1 LKIQKRGLPNQE
13 ETPINIES
21 PLNNTYIEPKEKIE
35 QIEETKPKREKKKK
49 KKKKEQKKIERPTL
63 YTYTVTGCVKN
74 SQGRFKFTDIIEAQ
88 DKNIASDIYKQ
99 RAKKEFS
106 AVRAINKIEVNDFKE
121 GDIKSSEEIKEEVKP
136 VEVPKKDSF
145 TDEELAEYV
154 LNTIIHVNKCNI
166 YKVLYSPSKKK
177 SIIKKALRLY
187 YMANNEV
194 EARQFLKEEV
204 TEQLGEFNEKWVQSI
219 SIVNPNSSND
229 IMETGIYKSVL
240 RRVEGLSQESRE
252 ILENFYTKADK
263 LTPGALTEEDK
274 KDLLD
279 VLLEIPK
286 MILSKGEDDE
296 YTLKNMIGDLKIK
309 GRKKSVRIESI
320 DKGLKINDTG
330 HTDSILGKQ
339 YSLHIETNKD
349 KIVEIKPAVSA
360 IMNPALFKMYKV
372 HSERNGVE
380 LIDSCNVVAE
390 SEDKASDYIIFV
402 CKKMELIKTNDTIK
416 IDVFLDGK
424 QVAGYI
430 CRV

>member
-1 LKIQKRGLPNQE
+1 MKIQKRGLPNQE

-21 PLNNTYIEPKEKIE
+21 PVEKQKDKEE
-35 QIEETKPKREKKKK
+35 LEETKPKRERK
-49 KKKKEQKKIERPTL
+49 KKKKELKKIERPTL
-63 YTYTVTGCVKN
+63 YTYTVIGYVKN

-121 GDIKSSEEIKEEVKP
+121 GDIKSSEEIKEEIKP
-136 VEVPKKDSF
+136 IEVSKKDSF
-145 TDEELAEYV
+145 TDEELAGYV
-154 LNTIIHVNKCNI
+154 LNTIIHVNNCNI
-166 YKVLYSPSKKK
+166 YKVLYYPSKKK
-177 SIIKKALRLY
+177 SLIKKAPRLY
-187 YMANNEV
+187 YMADNEM
-194 EARQFLKEEV
+194 EARQFLREEV
-204 TEQLGEFNEKWVQSI
+204 TEQTGEFNEKWVQSI
-219 SIVNPNSSND
+219 SVVNLDSLND

-240 RRVEGLSQESRE
+240 RRVKGLSQELRE
-252 ILENFYTKADK
+252 ILEDFYTKADK
-263 LTPGALTEEDK
+263 LTSGTLTEDDK

-286 MILSKGEDDE
+286 MILSKEEDDE
-296 YTLKNMIGDLKIK
+296 HTLEKMIGDLKIK
-309 GRKKSVRIESI
+309 GHQVSAGIESI

-339 YSLHIETNKD
+339 YSLHIETNKG
-349 KIVEIKPAVSA
+349 KIVEIKPVVSA
-360 IMNPALFKMYKV
+360 IMNPALFKMYKI

-380 LIDSCNVVAE
+380 LIDSCDVMAE

-402 CKKMELIKTNDTIK
+402 CKKMELIKKNDTIK
-416 IDVFLDGK
+416 TSVFLDGK

-430 CRV
+430 CKI

>member
-1 LKIQKRGLPNQE
+1 MKIQKRGLPNQE

-21 PLNNTYIEPKEKIE
+21 PVEKQKDKEE
-35 QIEETKPKREKKKK
+35 LEETKPKRERK
-49 KKKKEQKKIERPTL
+49 KKKKELKKIERPTL
-63 YTYTVTGCVKN
+63 YTYTVIGYVKN

-121 GDIKSSEEIKEEVKP
+121 GDIKSSEEIKEEIKP
-136 VEVPKKDSF
+136 IEVSKKDSF
-145 TDEELAEYV
+145 TDEELARYV
-154 LNTIIHVNKCNI
+154 LNTIIHVNNCNI
-166 YKVLYSPSKKK
+166 YKVLYYPSKKK
-177 SIIKKALRLY
+177 SIIKKAPRLY
-187 YMANNEV
+187 YMADNEM
-194 EARQFLKEEV
+194 EARQFLREEV
-204 TEQLGEFNEKWVQSI
+204 TEQTGEFNEKWVQSI
-219 SIVNPNSSND
+219 SVVNLDSLND

-240 RRVEGLSQESRE
+240 RRVKGLSQELRE
-252 ILENFYTKADK
+252 ILEDFYTKADK
-263 LTPGALTEEDK
+263 LTSGTLTEDDK

-286 MILSKGEDDE
+286 MILSKEEDDE
-296 YTLKNMIGDLKIK
+296 HTLEKMIGDLKIK
-309 GRKKSVRIESI
+309 GHQVSVGIESI

-339 YSLHIETNKD
+339 YSLHIETNKG
-349 KIVEIKPAVSA
+349 KIVEIKPVVSA
-360 IMNPALFKMYKV
+360 IMNPALFKMYKI

-380 LIDSCNVVAE
+380 LIDSCDVMAE

-402 CKKMELIKTNDTIK
+402 CKKMELIKKNDTIK
-416 IDVFLDGK
+416 TSVFLDGK

-430 CRV
+430 CKI

>member
-1 LKIQKRGLPNQE
+1 MKIQKRGLPNQE

-21 PLNNTYIEPKEKIE
+21 PVEKQKDKEELK
-35 QIEETKPKREKKKK
+35 ETKPKRERK
-49 KKKKEQKKIERPTL
+49 KKKKELKKIERPTL
-63 YTYTVTGCVKN
+63 YTYTVIGYVKN

-121 GDIKSSEEIKEEVKP
+121 GDIKSSEEIKEEIKP
-136 VEVPKKDSF
+136 IEVSKKDSF
-145 TDEELAEYV
+145 TDEELARYV
-154 LNTIIHVNKCNI
+154 LNTIIHVNNCNI
-166 YKVLYSPSKKK
+166 YKVLYYPSKKK
-177 SIIKKALRLY
+177 SLIKKAPRLY
-187 YMANNEV
+187 YMADNET
-194 EARQFLKEEV
+194 EARQFLREEV
-204 TEQLGEFNEKWVQSI
+204 TEQTGEFNEKWVQSI
-219 SIVNPNSSND
+219 SVVNLDSLND

-240 RRVEGLSQESRE
+240 RRVKGLSQELRE
-252 ILENFYTKADK
+252 ILEDFYTKADK
-263 LTPGALTEEDK
+263 LTSGTLTEDDK

-286 MILSKGEDDE
+286 MILSKEEDDE
-296 YTLKNMIGDLKIK
+296 HILEKMIGDLKIK
-309 GRKKSVRIESI
+309 GHQVSVGIESI

-339 YSLHIETNKD
+339 YSLHIETNKG
-349 KIVEIKPAVSA
+349 KIVEIKPVVSA
-360 IMNPALFKMYKV
+360 IMNPALFKMYKI

-380 LIDSCNVVAE
+380 LIDSCDVMAE

-402 CKKMELIKTNDTIK
+402 CKKMELIKKNDTIK
-416 IDVFLDGK
+416 TSVFLDGK

-430 CRV
+430 CKI

>member
-1 LKIQKRGLPNQE
+1 MKIQKRGLPNQE

-21 PLNNTYIEPKEKIE
+21 PVEKQKDKEE
-35 QIEETKPKREKKKK
+35 LEETKPKRERK
-49 KKKKEQKKIERPTL
+49 KKKKELKKIERPTL
-63 YTYTVTGCVKN
+63 YTYTVIGYVKN

-121 GDIKSSEEIKEEVKP
+121 GDIKSSEEIKEEIKP
-136 VEVPKKDSF
+136 IEVPKKDSF
-145 TDEELAEYV
+145 TDEELARYV
-154 LNTIIHVNKCNI
+154 LNTIIHVNNCNI
-166 YKVLYSPSKKK
+166 YKVLYYPSKKK
-177 SIIKKALRLY
+177 SLIKKAPRLY
-187 YMANNEV
+187 YMADNEM
-194 EARQFLKEEV
+194 EARQFLREEV
-204 TEQLGEFNEKWVQSI
+204 TEQTGEFNEKWVQSI
-219 SIVNPNSSND
+219 SVVNLDSLND

-240 RRVEGLSQESRE
+240 RRVKELSQELRE
-252 ILENFYTKADK
+252 ILEDFYTKADK
-263 LTPGALTEEDK
+263 LTSGTLTEDDK

-286 MILSKGEDDE
+286 MILSKEEDDE
-296 YTLKNMIGDLKIK
+296 HTLEKMIGDLKIK
-309 GRKKSVRIESI
+309 GHQVSVGIESI

-339 YSLHIETNKD
+339 YSLHIETNKG
-349 KIVEIKPAVSA
+349 KIVEIKPVVSA
-360 IMNPALFKMYKV
+360 IMNPALFKMYKI

-380 LIDSCNVVAE
+380 LIDSCDVMAE

-402 CKKMELIKTNDTIK
+402 CKKMELIKKNDTIK
-416 IDVFLDGK
+416 TNVFLDGK

-430 CRV
+430 CKI

>member
-1 LKIQKRGLPNQE
+1 MKIQKRGLPNQE

-21 PLNNTYIEPKEKIE
+21 PVEEQKDKEELK
-35 QIEETKPKREKKKK
+35 ETKPKRERK
-49 KKKKEQKKIERPTL
+49 KKKKELKKIERPTL
-63 YTYTVTGCVKN
+63 YTYTVIGYVKN

-121 GDIKSSEEIKEEVKP
+121 GDIKSSEEIKEEIKP
-136 VEVPKKDSF
+136 IEVSKKDSF
-145 TDEELAEYV
+145 TDEELAGYV
-154 LNTIIHVNKCNI
+154 LNTIIHVNNCNI
-166 YKVLYSPSKKK
+166 YKVLYYPSKKK
-177 SIIKKALRLY
+177 SLIKKAPRLY
-187 YMANNEV
+187 YMADNEM
-194 EARQFLKEEV
+194 EARQFLREEV
-204 TEQLGEFNEKWVQSI
+204 TEQTGEFNEKWVQSI
-219 SIVNPNSSND
+219 SVVNLDSLND

-240 RRVEGLSQESRE
+240 RRVKGLSQELRE
-252 ILENFYTKADK
+252 ILEDFYTKADK
-263 LTPGALTEEDK
+263 LTSGTLTEDDK

-286 MILSKGEDDE
+286 MILSKEEDDE
-296 YTLKNMIGDLKIK
+296 HTLEKMIGDLKIK
-309 GRKKSVRIESI
+309 GHQVSVGIESI

-339 YSLHIETNKD
+339 YSLHIETNKG
-349 KIVEIKPAVSA
+349 KIVEIKPVVSA
-360 IMNPALFKMYKV
+360 IMNPALFKMYKI

-380 LIDSCNVVAE
+380 LIDSCDVMAE

-402 CKKMELIKTNDTIK
+402 CKKMELIKKNDTIK
-416 IDVFLDGK
+416 TSVFLDGK

-430 CRV
+430 CKI

>member
-1 LKIQKRGLPNQE
+1 MRIQKRGLPNQE

-21 PLNNTYIEPKEKIE
+21 PLNNTYIEPKEKVE
-35 QIEETKPKREKKKK
+35 QTEETKPKREKKKK
-49 KKKKEQKKIERPTL
+49 KEPKKIERPTL
-63 YTYTVTGCVKN
+63 YTYTVVGYVKN

-88 DKNIASDIYKQ
+88 DKSIASDIYKQ

-121 GDIKSSEEIKEEVKP
+121 GDIKSSEEIKEEIKP

-145 TDEELAEYV
+145 TDEELAGYV
-154 LNTIIHVNKCNI
+154 LNTIIYVNKCNI

-177 SIIKKALRLY
+177 SIIKKAPRLY
-187 YMANNEV
+187 YMADNEM
-194 EARQFLKEEV
+194 EARQFLREEV
-204 TEQLGEFNEKWVQSI
+204 IEQTGEFNEKWVKSI
-219 SIVNPNSSND
+219 SVVNPNSLND

-240 RRVEGLSQESRE
+240 RRVKGLSQEPRE
-252 ILENFYTKADK
+252 ILEDFYTKADK
-263 LTPGALTEEDK
+263 LTPGTLAEDDK
-274 KDLLD
+274 KDLLN

-286 MILSKGEDDE
+286 MILSKEEDDE
-296 YTLKNMIGDLKIK
+296 HTLEKMIGDLKIR
-309 GRKKSVRIESI
+309 GHQVSVGIESI

-339 YSLHIETNKD
+339 YSLHIETNRD
-349 KIVEIKPAVSA
+349 KIVEIKPVVSA

-380 LIDSCNVVAE
+380 LIDSCDVMAE

-402 CKKMELIKTNDTIK
+402 CKQMELIKKNDTIK
-416 IDVFLDGK
+416 TDVFLDGK

>member
-1 LKIQKRGLPNQE
+1 MKIQKRGLPNQE

-21 PLNNTYIEPKEKIE
+21 PVEKQKDKEE
-35 QIEETKPKREKKKK
+35 LEETKPKRERK
-49 KKKKEQKKIERPTL
+49 KKKKELKKIERPTL
-63 YTYTVTGCVKN
+63 YTYTVIGYVKN

-121 GDIKSSEEIKEEVKP
+121 GDIKSSEEIKEEIKP
-136 VEVPKKDSF
+136 IEVSKKDSF
-145 TDEELAEYV
+145 TDEELARYV
-154 LNTIIHVNKCNI
+154 LNTIIHVNNCNI
-166 YKVLYSPSKKK
+166 YKVLYYPSKKK
-177 SIIKKALRLY
+177 SLIKKAPRLY
-187 YMANNEV
+187 YMADNEM
-194 EARQFLKEEV
+194 EARQFLREEV
-204 TEQLGEFNEKWVQSI
+204 TEQTGEFNEKWVQSI
-219 SIVNPNSSND
+219 SVVNLDSLND

-240 RRVEGLSQESRE
+240 RRVKELSQELRE
-252 ILENFYTKADK
+252 ILEDFYTKADK
-263 LTPGALTEEDK
+263 LTSGTLTEDDK

-286 MILSKGEDDE
+286 MILSKEEDDE
-296 YTLKNMIGDLKIK
+296 HTLEKMIGDLKIK
-309 GRKKSVRIESI
+309 GHQVSVGIESI

-339 YSLHIETNKD
+339 YSLHIETNKG
-349 KIVEIKPAVSA
+349 KIVEIKPVVSA
-360 IMNPALFKMYKV
+360 IMNPALFKMYKI

-380 LIDSCNVVAE
+380 LIDSCDVMAE

-402 CKKMELIKTNDTIK
+402 CKKMELIKKNDTIK
-416 IDVFLDGK
+416 TNVFLDGK

-430 CRV
+430 CKI